1 MRRQQQNQLSVFET
15 SRAGLVKVKA
25 LMFFASILLQTPMI
39 EDPTC
44 ATAWTNMVVIG
55 YNPAFIESLD
65 APTAK
70 FVIIHEIMHII
81 LKHGLRLCGRD
92 PEEWNKCCISDD
104 TLVLMADGTSKQA
117 GNIRLGEYVWSPF
130 GPSMVL
136 DVIDK
141 GIREVLHLSHNA
153 GECWATPDHR
163 FLTESGFIDAELQN
177 TRLHGH
183 ILGVARSARI
193 HSATLQGYVD
203 ARLGADDRRCLSQH
217 RQVHGGQQAA
227 SRSIYDQASE
237 YLLGACLDAIGA
249 GLPGWDHRR
258 RGHDL
263 CSAEQYRVFTTAY
276 RDLEY
281 VNSPGRMAPHPWV
294 RTSLGEEYHWA
305 GLLADFM
312 ERLFSRQA
320 SAIDPTVPG
329 NQGSA
334 RGFALGTHIASA
346 ATIEKFAADGTY
358 ARACLDDRMAERSDV
373 VIRRKGETRCVIDL
387 VTEHH
392 VFAAGGLLTHNCD
405 YAINII
411 LKDLGFKVWQWALI
425 DDRYRGMT
433 AEQIY
438 LARQLER
445 EQNKGKGKSKQS
457 GPGPVPQPG
466 QGPQPPESTQGGLG
480 GDLKPVPAVTADTRD
495 RIEHEINKTL
505 ARATAIAREHG
516 VMPGILEA
524 IITATYED
532 TVPWDQVLIDYMSA
546 CVKTEENWRRRNRRY
561 SDVILPSYYNDGMDE
576 LTIVADS
583 SGSMFNKAIFERIAV
598 AVNYIVTTIKP
609 MIVRVVWAD
618 DSEMSSIDVFENGA
632 EVMLHPKGGG
642 GTDMRKPLTYVQ
654 EHFSPE
660 VVLLL
665 TDGYTPWLE
674 TPPPY
679 PLIIGCITNAPCPDY
694 ASVVRID
701 VP

>member
-1 MRRQQQNQLSVFET
+1 MRRQQNQLSVFET

-44 ATAWTNMVVIG
+44 PTAWTNMVVIG

-65 APTAK
+65 VPTAK

-92 PEEWNKCCISDD
+92 PEEWN
-104 TLVLMADGTSKQA
+104 
-117 GNIRLGEYVWSPF
+117 
-130 GPSMVL
+130 
-136 DVIDK
+136 
-141 GIREVLHLSHNA
+141 
-153 GECWATPDHR
+153 
-163 FLTESGFIDAELQN
+163 
-177 TRLHGH
+177 
-183 ILGVARSARI
+183 
-193 HSATLQGYVD
+193 
-203 ARLGADDRRCLSQH
+203 RC
-217 RQVHGGQQAA
+217 
-227 SRSIYDQASE
+227 
-237 YLLGACLDAIGA
+237 
-249 GLPGWDHRR
+249 
-258 RGHDL
+258 
-263 CSAEQYRVFTTAY
+263 
-276 RDLEY
+276 
-281 VNSPGRMAPHPWV
+281 
-294 RTSLGEEYHWA
+294 
-305 GLLADFM
+305 
-312 ERLFSRQA
+312 
-320 SAIDPTVPG
+320 
-329 NQGSA
+329 
-334 RGFALGTHIASA
+334 
-346 ATIEKFAADGTY
+346 
-358 ARACLDDRMAERSDV
+358 
-373 VIRRKGETRCVIDL
+373 
-387 VTEHH
+387 
-392 VFAAGGLLTHNCD
+392 CD

-411 LKDLGFKVWQWALI
+411 LKDLGFKIWQWALI
-425 DDRYRGMT
+425 DERYRGMT

-438 LARQLER
+438 LTRQQEREKER
-445 EQNKGKGKSKQS
+445 EQGKGKGKGKQP
-457 GPGPVPQPG
+457 GPGPGRGQGKGQPQPG
-466 QGPQPPESTQGGLG
+466 QGSQPQPTQPPPEQTQGGLG
-480 GDLKPVPAVTADTRD
+480 GDLKPVPAATADTRD

-516 VMPGILEA
+516 VMPGILET

-532 TVPWDQVLIDYMSA
+532 PVPWDQVLVDYMSA
-546 CVKTEENWRRRNRRY
+546 CLKTEENWRRRNRRY
-561 SDVILPSYYNDGMDE
+561 SDVILPSYKSDGMDE

>member
-1 MRRQQQNQLSVFET
+1 MRRQQTNQLSVFET

-65 APTAK
+65 VPTAK

-92 PEEWNKCCISDD
+92 PEEWNKC
-104 TLVLMADGTSKQA
+104 
-117 GNIRLGEYVWSPF
+117 
-130 GPSMVL
+130 
-136 DVIDK
+136 
-141 GIREVLHLSHNA
+141 
-153 GECWATPDHR
+153 
-163 FLTESGFIDAELQN
+163 
-177 TRLHGH
+177 
-183 ILGVARSARI
+183 
-193 HSATLQGYVD
+193 
-203 ARLGADDRRCLSQH
+203 
-217 RQVHGGQQAA
+217 
-227 SRSIYDQASE
+227 
-237 YLLGACLDAIGA
+237 
-249 GLPGWDHRR
+249 
-258 RGHDL
+258 
-263 CSAEQYRVFTTAY
+263 
-276 RDLEY
+276 
-281 VNSPGRMAPHPWV
+281 
-294 RTSLGEEYHWA
+294 
-305 GLLADFM
+305 
-312 ERLFSRQA
+312 
-320 SAIDPTVPG
+320 
-329 NQGSA
+329 
-334 RGFALGTHIASA
+334 
-346 ATIEKFAADGTY
+346 
-358 ARACLDDRMAERSDV
+358 
-373 VIRRKGETRCVIDL
+373 
-387 VTEHH
+387 
-392 VFAAGGLLTHNCD
+392 CD

-445 EQNKGKGKSKQS
+445 EQNKGKGKGKQ
-457 GPGPVPQPG
+457 PQPG

-495 RIEHEINKTL
+495 RIEHEISKTL

-516 VMPGILEA
+516 VMPEILEA
-524 IITATYED
+524 IITATYKD
-532 TVPWDQVLIDYMSA
+532 PVPWDQVLVDYMSA
-546 CVKTEENWRRRNRRY
+546 CLKTEENWRRRNRRY
-561 SDVILPSYYNDGMDE
+561 SDVILPSYKSDGMDE